1 MISNK
6 LEEIVEEVLRKN
18 PYNKKKEYIEY
29 KMWKEQCNLN
39 FPILYYS
46 SIYLYEYGRKRGCDN
61 YLFATRDCSQWYKIF
76 KKLYPNVTSTYF
88 HCSRNMFET
97 ATDVHN
103 ENYFNYVKKL
113 VNGKIDKTVFIDIHG
128 TGKRVFAFFE
138 KEFKQVPYCFL
149 LSATFPSMKY
159 FPKSSREYYKK
170 KKLYCAIYDTR
181 GSPIEMLNYDTVGT
195 LQGYTNIGPIRDKLE
210 YDFNRVK
217 IYHTCFDLLT
227 SKTNKQKNN
236 LDKYQIHKVKKEVK
250 KYFGILKYKKVGFST
265 FTRHIGR
272 HKKNSDLVEKNTAP
286 KENFSKEN
294 TFQSANEENESQYL
308 ILNDI
313 ISRDTVY
320 GIVWDGTIQD
330 RSCIVK
336 MVKLDTGATNSD
348 NDIFS
353 QCDNEPYNHT
363 MFKNKKAMST
373 DYFNHEVKQ
382 LEALADINMAPK
394 LYKSWICEKYDV
406 HYGFIVMEKYDCSL
420 KDIIVKRKLSYDE
433 ESMVDKMIEK
443 LHNMGYVHG
452 DLKPSNMGVRLSEKN
467 IRSLCFF
474 DCSKVKKLDGFSEGD
489 KKKLIQKDYTFFE
502 KHKKQNSNVRIKDY
516 KSRH

>member
-1 MISNK
+1 MINNK

-18 PYNKKKEYIEY
+18 PYDKKKEQIEH
-29 KMWKEQCNLN
+29 KMWKEQCNIN

-138 KEFKQVPYCFL
+138 KEFQQVPYCFL

-159 FPKSSREYYKK
+159 FPKSSREYFKK

-181 GSPIEMLNYDTVGT
+181 GSPIEMLNYDVVGT
-195 LQGYTNIGPIRDKLE
+195 LQGYTSIGPVRDKLE
-210 YDFNRVK
+210 YDLDRVK

-227 SKTNKQKNN
+227 SKTTKQKNN
-236 LDKYQIHKVKKEVK
+236 LDKYHVHKVKKEVK
-250 KYFGILKYKKVGFST
+250 KYFGILKQKKVGFSC

-272 HKKNSDLVEKNTAP
+272 HKKNADLVEKNNSQ
-286 KENFSKEN
+286 KI
-294 TFQSANEENESQYL
+294 NEDDDHQYL
-308 ILNDI
+308 VLNDI
-313 ISRDTVY
+313 ISKDTVY

-330 RSCIVK
+330 KSCIVK
-336 MVKLDTGATNSD
+336 MVKLNTGTIDSD
-348 NDIFS
+348 DDIFS
-353 QCDNEPYNHT
+353 QCDNDPYNHT
-363 MFKNKKAMST
+363 MFKHKKAMSLE
-373 DYFNHEVKQ
+373 YFNHEVKQ
-382 LEALADINMAPK
+382 LKNLSDIGMAPK
-394 LYKSWICEKYDV
+394 LYKSWICDKYDV

-420 KDIIVKRKLSYDE
+420 KDIIVKRKLTHTE
-433 ESMVDKMIEK
+433 KTMVDGLIQK
-443 LHNMGYVHG
+443 LHNVGFIHG
-452 DLKPSNMGVRLSEKN
+452 DMKPSNMGVRLSEKR
-467 IRSLCFF
+467 IKSLCFF
-474 DCSKVKKLDGFSEGD
+474 DCSKVKDLENFSEED
-489 KKKLIQKDYTFFE
+489 RKKLIQKDYAFFK
-502 KHKKQNSNVRIKDY
+502 KHKKQNSVLRTKNN
-516 KSRH
+516 KSRK

>member
-1 MISNK
+1 MINNK
-6 LEEIVEEVLRKN
+6 LEEITEEVLLQN
-18 PYNKKKEYIEY
+18 PYNKKKEYIEH
-29 KMWKEQCNLN
+29 KMWKEQCNIN

-46 SIYLYEYGRKRGCDN
+46 SIYLYEYGRKRGCNN

-113 VNGKIDKTVFIDIHG
+113 VNGKIDKTVFVDIHG

-138 KEFKQVPYCFL
+138 KEFNQIPYCFL

-181 GSPIEMLNYDTVGT
+181 GSPIEMLNYDIVGT
-195 LQGYTNIGPIRDKLE
+195 LQGYTDIGPVRDKLE
-210 YDFNRVK
+210 YDLDRVK
-217 IYHTCFDLLT
+217 IYHKCFDLLT
-227 SKTNKQKNN
+227 SKTCKQKNN
-236 LDKYQIHKVKKEVK
+236 LDKYQIHKVKREMK
-250 KYFGILKYKKVGFST
+250 KYFEILKYKKVGFSN

-272 HKKNSDLVEKNTAP
+272 HKKNLNLVEMNTI
-286 KENFSKEN
+286 SKEKF
-294 TFQSANEENESQYL
+294 TEENESQYL

-330 RSCIVK
+330 KSCIVK
-336 MVKLDTGATNSD
+336 MVKLNTGVTDPD

-363 MFKNKKAMST
+363 MFKNKKAMSLE
-373 DYFNHEVKQ
+373 YFNHEVSQ
-382 LEALADINMAPK
+382 LEALAKINMAPK
-394 LYKSWICEKYDV
+394 LYKSWICDKYDV

-420 KDIIVKRKLSYDE
+420 KDIIIKRKLSHDE
-433 ESMVDKMIEK
+433 EYMINKLIEK
-443 LHNMGYVHG
+443 LHNTGYVHG
-452 DLKPSNMGVRLSEKN
+452 DLKPSNMGVKLLEKK
-467 IRSLCFF
+467 IKSMCFF
-474 DCSKVKKLDGFSEGD
+474 DCSKVKELVNFSEED
-489 KKKLIQKDYTFFE
+489 KKKLIQKDYAFYE
-502 KHKKQNSNVRIKDY
+502 KHKKQNSNIRIKNY